1 MSNQQ
6 GQAFED
12 LRNTI
17 SECSRIV
24 RHRWRLALVG
34 LTLASSIAF
43 WFSQYLPREYA
54 AASLFERRD
63 DVVLQ
68 NLVKSN
74 SPYGFDRLRSTL
86 TLDMTGQRALANAC
100 IKLGLCPSEA
110 FTGDG
115 ALSDTERSEL
125 EGALGPYKI
134 RAAVQLLHS
143 SASLDT
149 INLRCEANDPRMARD
164 FVVAL
169 RGNYIADTRERIREI
184 LHDAKEFFAAEVD
197 RLQQE
202 VTQSEATLRADFD
215 EFPGLDPTN
224 VMGVG
229 DRLETLRARHGT
241 LMQRQAELEAQI
253 EAREEFLLTAAAEF
267 AGDRV
272 SQGTLPAGPP
282 AEAAGSVDPILEKAI
297 AGVRQELVAL
307 VTDRMMTMD
316 HPDVRRLRGRLS
328 ALEELRTTIATIP
341 VDEKPELMGL
351 ATQGLSPVQLEWH
364 AQKMRVELEIDS
376 LRRQEQ
382 VAEERVVE
390 IAGRLSRFEN
400 LYDKLLNNSD
410 DLRLA
415 REQRGESAAELAIWN
430 SYLAR
435 LERVLTA
442 ESGERGTQFTLI
454 EEPQVL
460 SRPVRPRLPTIFV
473 VCVGLGLAAAAL
485 FVALAELFD
494 RSFRSVGQV
503 TRVLGVPVLE
513 CINVIATPT
522 ERRKVLRARLF
533 WVPTLTVLLLALTT
547 TGGLAYASIARPAL
561 HERAM
566 QKVDR
571 ILNTVGVALV
581 LPSAD
586 QHD

>member
-24 RHRWRLALVG
+24 RHRWRLAVVG

-100 IKLGLCPSEA
+100 ITLGLCSPDS

-115 ALSDTERSEL
+115 ALSDAERSAL
-125 EGALGPYKI
+125 EGALGQYSL
-134 RAAVQLLHS
+134 RASVQLMHS

-169 RGNYIADTRERIREI
+169 RSNYITDTRERIRDI
-184 LHDAKEFFAAEVD
+184 LHDAKGFFAAEVD
-197 RLQQE
+197 RLQKE
-202 VTQSEATLRADFD
+202 VALAESTLHADFD

-229 DRLETLRARHGT
+229 DRLETLRAQHST
-241 LMQRQAELEAQI
+241 LVQRQAELEAQI
-253 EAREEFLLTAAAEF
+253 EAREEFLITAAAQY
-267 AGDRV
+267 ADDRV
-272 SQGTLPAGPP
+272 TDEAMHTDRTAKAG
-282 AEAAGSVDPILEKAI
+282 GSVDPILDTAI

-316 HPDVRRLRGRLS
+316 HPDVKRLRARLS

-341 VDEKPELMGL
+341 LGDNPELAGQ
-351 ATQGLSPVQLEWH
+351 TSQGPSPMQREWQ

-376 LRRQEQ
+376 LRRQEH
-382 VAEERVVE
+382 VAGQRAVE
-390 IAGRLSRFEN
+390 VADRLNRFEN
-400 LYDKLLNNSD
+400 LYDQLLNNGD
-410 DLRLA
+410 DLRMA

-435 LERVLTA
+435 LERVLAA

-454 EEPQVL
+454 EEPQIL
-460 SRPVRPRLPTIFV
+460 SRPVQPRLSTIFI
-473 VCVGLGLAAAAL
+473 VCAGLGLAAAAL

-513 CINVIATPT
+513 CINMIATPS
-522 ERRKVLRARLF
+522 ERRKTLRARLF
-533 WVPTLTVLLLALTT
+533 WAPTLTVLLLMLATT
-547 TGGLAYASIARPAL
+547 SGLAYASIARPAL

-566 QKVDR
+566 LKVDR
-571 ILNTVGVALV
+571 VLNAVGVALV